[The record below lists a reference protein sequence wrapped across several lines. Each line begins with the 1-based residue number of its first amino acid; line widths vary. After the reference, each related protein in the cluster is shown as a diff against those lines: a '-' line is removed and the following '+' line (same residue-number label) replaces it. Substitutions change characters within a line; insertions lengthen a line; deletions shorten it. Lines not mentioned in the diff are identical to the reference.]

1 MVSSERQTLYLMKR
15 VMLILVALT
24 AAGFLSAG
32 WVRAAD
38 DGPDLGESVTVS
50 TSPGTS
56 AGDVRP
62 FTSPGTGAEP
72 VKPPAPKPGGGDDDG
87 DEDHHRAWA
96 GGDDDDDAHE
106 DDDDDDDD
114 RDDDDDDEGD
124 DGDD

>member
-1 MVSSERQTLYLMKR
+1 MVSSGRQTLYLMKR
-15 VMLILVALT
+15 VLLILVALT

-32 WVRAAD
+32 LVRAAG

-62 FTSPGTGAEP
+62 FTSPGTEAEP

-87 DEDHHRAWA
+87 DDDHHRAWT
-96 GGDDDDDAHE
+96 GGDDDDDDDRE

-114 RDDDDDDEGD
+114 DD
-124 DGDD
+124 

>member
-1 MVSSERQTLYLMKR
+1 MVSSDGRTLNLMKR

-38 DGPDLGESVTVS
+38 DGPDLGDSVTVS
-50 TSPGTS
+50 SSPGTS

-62 FTSPGTGAEP
+62 VTSPGTEAEP

-87 DEDHHRAWA
+87 DDDPHRAWA
-96 GGDDDDDAHE
+96 GEDDDDDEDDAHE
-106 DDDDDDDD
+106 SGDDDDDDDD
-114 RDDDDDDEGD
+114 EDD
-124 DGDD
+124 